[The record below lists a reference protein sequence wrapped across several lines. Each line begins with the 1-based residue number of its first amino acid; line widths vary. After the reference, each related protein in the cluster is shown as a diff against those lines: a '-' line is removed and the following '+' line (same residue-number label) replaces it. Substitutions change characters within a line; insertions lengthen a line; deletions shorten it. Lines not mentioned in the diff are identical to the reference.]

1 MRLVRTN
8 TFKRRF
14 RKAPK
19 DIQRRTE
26 KALRLLVENLQHP
39 SLRAKIVDET
49 NRIWQARIS
58 RSWRLYFQIL
68 GDKLVLLTLHK
79 HK

>member
-26 KALRLLVENLQHP
+26 KALRLLVENL
-39 SLRAKIVDET
+39 
-49 NRIWQARIS
+49 
-58 RSWRLYFQIL
+58 
-68 GDKLVLLTLHK
+68 LLTLHK